1 LRVEMLSNTSSE
13 ALRAAL
19 PDIEVSDSELLRHM
33 SFTFA
38 VESISRVCSHQLVR
52 HRVASF
58 SQQSQRYI
66 PIRRLRERVVVP
78 PTVDGEAE
86 DGYFSTVEAASE
98 SYEAL
103 VASGVSREDAR
114 FVLPNATE
122 TSLLLTIDGASLLN
136 FFGLRCCYRAQWEI
150 RELADRMLW
159 AVRRCEPSLFK
170 GAGPYCYQ
178 LGHCPEGRFSCD
190 RMQEVAEKY
199 SKETRG

>member
-66 PIRRLRERVVVP
+66 PIRRLREQIVVP

-86 DGYFSTVEAASE
+86 DEYFSTVEAASE

-114 FVLPNATE
+114 FVLPNAME
-122 TSLLLTIDGASLLN
+122 TSLLLTIDGASLLH
-136 FFGLRCCYRAQWEI
+136 FFGLR
-150 RELADRMLW
+150 
-159 AVRRCEPSLFK
+159 LFK

-199 SKETRG
+199 SKETLG